1 MREWREYCY
10 GQELLNPYERQFT
23 SQVKDKRSAP
33 VTHIEEVISWD
44 AISESGFCFP
54 YYYSLPFFKSMPDL
68 FKKILSP
75 GEGGLSS
82 VIGFEWTTLPAVQ
95 VIQLTIP

>member
-1 MREWREYCY
+1 MKDK
-10 GQELLNPYERQFT
+10 FT
-23 SQVKDKRSAP
+23 SQVEDERSAP

-44 AISESGFCFP
+44 VISESGACFP
-54 YYYSLPFFKSMPDL
+54 YYFSFPYFKSRPDL
-68 FKKILSP
+68 FKKILSH

-82 VIGFEWTTLPAVQ
+82 VIGFEWTTLPVVQ